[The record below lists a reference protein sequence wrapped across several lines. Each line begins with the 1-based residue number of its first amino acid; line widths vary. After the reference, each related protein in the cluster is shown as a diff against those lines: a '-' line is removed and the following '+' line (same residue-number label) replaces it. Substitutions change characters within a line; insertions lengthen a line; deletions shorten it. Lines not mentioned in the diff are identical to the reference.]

1 MCMPDN
7 KKSIYK
13 NKAFQIMAEQNF
25 KILFYLTVYTFVMKT
40 LLILQQIY
48 YYSQKPRKA
57 YLVYIGI
64 YICVIGVTVVS
75 YVLAKINFAKKQ
87 YKNMTK
93 IYNIFVVVSYIL
105 VLLRTVFDIFKLGTV
120 ESFIGTCVE
129 LSFLYIAPE
138 IYMPIFAIVTP
149 IIYAVLI
156 ANYGFSIS
164 SSDIIINNIIIIF
177 AIMVFSM
184 MKYRNREMAIMK
196 QLEAEDLY
204 QKDALSNLYN
214 RLSLNKYIEEV
225 GKKSIEG
232 GILLDIDNFK
242 SVNDTYGHL
251 AGDKVIEE
259 IGEVLNSYNSNLIR
273 TFRYGG
279 EEFLVL
285 IKNIDEKSP
294 YDIAEEIR
302 KKISALTFDEF
313 NVTASLGAFNNK
325 DDKLETIKAI
335 SLSDELLYKAKNSG
349 KNKTET
355 NM

>member
-7 KKSIYK
+7 KRNIYK
-13 NKAFQIMAEQNF
+13 NKTYQIMAEQNF
-25 KILFYLTVYTFVMKT
+25 KILFYLTLYTFVMKT

-64 YICVIGVTVVS
+64 YICVIGVTLIS
-75 YVLAKINFAKKQ
+75 YICAKNNYVKKK

-93 IYNIFVVVSYIL
+93 IYNVFVVISYIL

-138 IYMPIFAIVTP
+138 IYMPLFAVVTP

-184 MKYRNREMAIMK
+184 MKYRNREMAILK

-204 QKDALSNLYN
+204 QRDALSNLYN
-214 RLSLNKYIEEV
+214 RLSLNKYIEEI
-225 GKKSIEG
+225 GNDTFEG
-232 GILLDIDNFK
+232 AILLDIDNFK

-259 IGEVLNSYNSNLIR
+259 IGDILNTYNSDLIR

-285 IKNIDEKSP
+285 IKKMEEQKV
-294 YDIAEEIR
+294 YDVAESIR
-302 KKISALTFDEF
+302 VKVGDLQFDGF
-313 NVTASLGAFNNK
+313 KVTASFGAFDNRN
-325 DDKLETIKAI
+325 DKLETIKSI
-335 SLSDELLYKAKNSG
+335 SFADELLYKAKNNG

-355 NM
+355 NT